1 MGRFCCCGVAL
12 RCIVLSI
19 KIDCIYKMHAVGIL
33 VGSSIMHSLRQRVLI
48 LYSGLHLFPLKIP
61 PSHEGPVPHLGLGF
75 CRQKPVSAEHE
86 VLTS

>member
-1 MGRFCCCGVAL
+1 MGRFCCGGVAL

-33 VGSSIMHSLRQRVLI
+33 VGSSITHSLRQRVLI

-61 PSHEGPVPHLGLGF
+61 PSHEGPVPPSRVGFLPSKTCF
-75 CRQKPVSAEHE
+75 CR
-86 VLTS
+86 TWGF